1 MADEGSLELAPLRAK
16 VILDL
21 TQFDDGMEQIVDKT
35 DALKDIK
42 VPVKIDFNNNP
53 EDLEEVTEEIKET
66 AQQTAESFFDILD
79 EVEQADEEVLELAN
93 SFRNLGDAMENAT
106 QTQEEFNTAVKTSEV
121 DVSEYNQEATEM
133 VYGSQEQT
141 EAVKESTETIQD
153 NAKSL
158 ITSQDAMNEYKESLI
173 QASEAFSQAGFKV
186 KKLQTLYKDLTN
198 TQREGVHQFRND
210 TEVIENNLNKMVES
224 YNKLNKAGKLDA
236 ETNEKLQESI
246 DKLVTASSQLRASLD
261 LDQESFNRTQ
271 ITAQETGR
279 EFNSVTDSAE
289 IVSSKTGEMATS
301 VERYGESWWSS
312 ATMAIMGIEMIK
324 GTLETYNDDALEVQQ
339 STIGLS
345 HTFGTVGAES
355 IENFCQSANN
365 ANLSLHDVLPY
376 AQELG
381 LALQQYGG
389 TKTEV
394 AGVAEEIISMANQL
408 DVATGGAI
416 SFDEAVDA
424 LRADIGGQ
432 DFELEELGINI
443 SKTAEKQAALNSKWH
458 EAYSKMSDYQKE
470 VIDMQVVQNSL
481 NKTFGE
487 TSTYLDSTSGSYEK
501 ATAKINNDLTYIAL
515 DLLPIVVVV
524 LDKVVEVMN
533 KIKVIADKIK
543 SNKWL
548 MNKIEWFTKLAL
560 TGGTVA
566 LALAIVG
573 KAFAMVTKRIRYV
586 ILATKDMVSIF
597 KGASKFSEMRTGIGK
612 LILAFKKLT
621 VGIGKGTATIVKTI
635 PKIGKAFIQV
645 GKVIGRNGLKIA
657 RILKKTVVGA
667 ILKCSSSIKTI
678 AVALGT
684 KIINLISEGI
694 LTSKVIL
701 MTLQGIISTAIST
714 CGNGIKTIAV
724 ALGSKII
731 TLISEGMLT
740 SKVIFMTLQGI
751 ISTAIEGVVGKL
763 TVFVTV
769 IKSTVIPAVLEF
781 LADIGPVGWALL
793 ATIGI
798 LTLVYEGWKHNWFH
812 IRNIVKTAIR
822 DIKNILKSLR
832 LTGVLH
838 FFKALNN
845 LCTTFQKYSEKSFK
859 SMVNT
864 ILGSLKGLGS
874 GAKGIWDD
882 MKSAYDKFMDYEEEK
897 TKKNNEQI
905 KNNTLKS
912 WNGLK
917 SGTIHILDDLKSA
930 YDKFKDYEEEKTK
943 RSNEQMKS
951 NTIKFWNDTKNS
963 LKGIFG
969 DIYDSLAES
978 QEKQQ
983 QSTKRNSEYLQEVSN
998 QAWKGIA
1005 NFAESCL
1012 SSLGNFCNNKLN
1024 ELGSFFS
1031 NTLND
1036 IGNLWTEFWNSIAV
1050 PVINALDYVGEI
1062 CWNAWNEFW
1071 DFLGNITVDV
1081 LNWIGNLGAE
1091 ALNSVNS
1098 FLNNILGGITNIL
1111 GDIFG
1116 GEQSASNSSFISFAN
1131 LNDVASLSAV
1141 PTVNNFSTTN
1151 ITNTTATNFSTL
1163 STQPDTSPIESIP
1176 TIGELH
1182 IHSPQTLDPLE
1193 TYNQMQQWSI
1203 NMANGLY

>member
-16 VILDL
+16 VVLDL
-21 TQFDDGMEQIVDKT
+21 TQFDEGMEQIVDKT
-35 DALKDIK
+35 DTLKDVN
-42 VPVKIDFNNNP
+42 VPVKVEINTNP
-53 EDLEEVTEEIKET
+53 EDLEEVIEEIKET

-121 DVSEYNQEATEM
+121 DVSDYNQEATEM

-141 EAVKESTETIQD
+141 EAVKESTETIQA

-324 GTLETYNDDALEVQQ
+324 GTLETYNDDALEVEQ

-432 DFELEELGINI
+432 DFALEELGINI

-487 TSTYLDSTSGSYEK
+487 TSTYLDSASGSYEK

-533 KIKVIADKIK
+533 KIKAIADKIK

-560 TGGTVA
+560 AGGTVA

-612 LILAFKKLT
+612 LILAFKKLI

-684 KIINLISEGI
+684 KIINLISEG
-694 LTSKVIL
+694 
-701 MTLQGIISTAIST
+701 
-714 CGNGIKTIAV
+714 
-724 ALGSKII
+724 
-731 TLISEGMLT
+731 MLT

-751 ISTAIEGVVGKL
+751 ISTTIEGVVGKL
-763 TVFVTV
+763 TVFATV

-781 LADIGPVGWALL
+781 LADIGPIGWTLL

-798 LTLVYEGWKHNWFH
+798 LTLVYEAWKHNWFN

-864 ILGSLKGLGS
+864 ILASLKGLGS
-874 GAKGIWDD
+874 GAKDIWDD
-882 MKSAYDKFMDYEEEK
+882 IKSTYNKFMDYEEEK

-912 WNGLK
+912 WN
-917 SGTIHILDDLKSA
+917 
-930 YDKFKDYEEEKTK
+930 
-943 RSNEQMKS
+943 N
-951 NTIKFWNDTKNS
+951 TKNS
-963 LKGIFG
+963 LKGIFD

-983 QSTKRNSEYLQEVSN
+983 QSTKRNSAYLQEVSN
-998 QAWKGIA
+998 NAWKGIA

-1012 SSLGNFCNNKLN
+1012 SSLG
-1024 ELGSFFS
+1024 SFFS

-1036 IGNLWTEFWNSIAV
+1036 IGNLWTQFWNSIAV

-1071 DFLGNITVDV
+1071 DFLGNIAVDV

-1098 FLNNILGGITNIL
+1098 FLNNILG
-1111 GDIFG
+1111 DIFG
-1116 GEQSASNSSFISFAN
+1116 GEQAASNSSFISFAPS
-1131 LNDVASLSAV
+1131 NDVASLSAV

-1151 ITNTTATNFSTL
+1151 ITNTTSNNLAST
-1163 STQPDTSPIESIP
+1163 SAQTQAVPMENIP

>member
-16 VILDL
+16 VVLDL
-21 TQFDDGMEQIVDKT
+21 TQFDEGMEQIADKT
-35 DALKDIK
+35 DTLKDVNVPVKVEINTNSDGVEEITEGIEEANQETEQLADNLEGVNENVEQVAESTKAVTENLNEAKQAEEEMGRHDFIINYNGEKIHAMQQSIEELTNATHIYEDALARLNATEEEFDETLSLDFSTIEEFNEEINASIESLKEMINESKGLNVDLTEAQEALKDYI
-42 VPVKIDFNNNP
+42 P
-53 EDLEEVTEEIKET
+53 LWEELTKEQQEEFK
-66 AQQTAESFFDILD
+66 SVG
-79 EVEQADEEVLELAN
+79 EVEYNLQALQTRFSEVSNAID
-93 SFRNLGDAMENAT
+93 NLGDAMEKSTAK
-106 QTQEEFNTAVKTSEV
+106 QQQFNNAVKQTKV
-121 DVSEYNQEATEM
+121 DVSEYNQEAMEFIAGAERQAEATEESSAQLHTN
-133 VYGSQEQT
+133 GT
-141 EAVKESTETIQD
+141 AVSE
-153 NAKSL
+153 NA
-158 ITSQDAMNEYKESLI
+158 T
-173 QASEAFSQAGFKV
+173 
-186 KKLQTLYKDLTN
+186 
-198 TQREGVHQFRND
+198 
-210 TEVIENNLNKMVES
+210 MVEKWG
-224 YNKLNKAGKLDA
+224 ND
-236 ETNEKLQESI
+236 
-246 DKLVTASSQLRASLD
+246 
-261 LDQESFNRTQ
+261 
-271 ITAQETGR
+271 
-279 EFNSVTDSAE
+279 
-289 IVSSKTGEMATS
+289 
-301 VERYGESWWSS
+301 WWSS
-312 ATMAIMGIEMIK
+312 ATMAVMGIEMVK
-324 GTLETYNDDALEVQQ
+324 GTFETYANDALEVQQ

-481 NKTFGE
+481 NKTFGQ

-515 DLLPIVVVV
+515 DLLPIAVVA

-533 KIKVIADKIK
+533 KIKAIADKIK

-573 KAFAMVTKRIRYV
+573 KAFSMLTKRIRYV
-586 ILATKDMVSIF
+586 ISATKDMVSIF
-597 KGASKFSEMRTGIGK
+597 KGASKFNEMRTGIGK
-612 LILAFKKLT
+612 LILAFKKLI

-645 GKVIGRNGLKIA
+645 GKVIGSNAIKIA
-657 RILKKTVVGA
+657 SILKKTVIEA

-678 AVALGT
+678 AIALGT
-684 KIINLISEGI
+684 KIIN
-694 LTSKVIL
+694 
-701 MTLQGIISTAIST
+701 
-714 CGNGIKTIAV
+714 
-724 ALGSKII
+724 
-731 TLISEGMLT
+731 LISEGMLT

-763 TVFVTV
+763 TIFANV
-769 IKSTVIPAVLEF
+769 IKSTVIPTILEF

-798 LTLVYEGWKHNWFH
+798 ITVVYEAWKHNWFD
-812 IRNIVKTAIR
+812 IRNVVKIAIE

-832 LTGVLH
+832 LTGVIH
-838 FFKALNN
+838 FFKSLNT
-845 LCTTFQKYSEKSFK
+845 LCSTFQKYSEKSFK

-864 ILGSLKGLGS
+864 ILGSFKDLGTGVVGVFNYLKS
-874 GAKGIWDD
+874 E
-882 MKSAYDKFMDYEEEK
+882 YDKFNNYEEEK
-897 TKKNNEQI
+897 TKK
-905 KNNTLKS
+905 
-912 WNGLK
+912 
-917 SGTIHILDDLKSA
+917 
-930 YDKFKDYEEEKTK
+930 
-943 RSNEQMKS
+943 SNEQMKS
-951 NTIKFWNDTKNS
+951 NILKSWTETKNF
-963 LKGIFG
+963 LKGIYN
-969 DIYDSLAES
+969 DIYSSCKKYLDD
-978 QEKQQ
+978 QETYTTQK
-983 QSTKRNSEYLQEVSN
+983 SAHLQEIIS
-998 QAWKGIA
+998 QAWTSTA
-1005 NFAESCL
+1005 NFTESCL
-1012 SSLGNFCNNKLN
+1012 NSLGDFFNNKLN
-1024 ELGSFFS
+1024 ELG
-1031 NTLND
+1031 
-1036 IGNLWTEFWNSIAV
+1036 NLWNEFWNSIAL

-1062 CWNAWNEFW
+1062 CSNAWNQFW
-1071 DFLGNITVDV
+1071 DFLGNISVDV

-1091 ALNSVNS
+1091 AVNSVNN
-1098 FLNNILGGITNIL
+1098 FLNNIL

-1116 GEQSASNSSFISFAN
+1116 GEQSVKNSSFISFAN
-1131 LNDVASLSAV
+1131 LNDVGSLSAV

-1151 ITNTTATNFSTL
+1151 INNTTSTNL
-1163 STQPDTSPIESIP
+1163 STIQTQTDSLPTQSIP

-1182 IHSPQTLDPLE
+1182 IHSPQNLDPLE

>member
-16 VILDL
+16 VVLDL
-21 TQFDDGMEQIVDKT
+21 TQFDEGMEQIVDKT
-35 DALKDIK
+35 DTLKDVN
-42 VPVKIDFNNNP
+42 VPVKVEINTNP
-53 EDLEEVTEEIKET
+53 EDLEEVIEEIKET

-121 DVSEYNQEATEM
+121 DVSDYNQEATEM

-141 EAVKESTETIQD
+141 EAVKESTETIQA

-324 GTLETYNDDALEVQQ
+324 GTLETYNDDALEVEQ

-432 DFELEELGINI
+432 DFALEELGINI

-487 TSTYLDSTSGSYEK
+487 TSTYLDSASGSYEK

-533 KIKVIADKIK
+533 KIKAIADKIK

-560 TGGTVA
+560 AGGTVA

-612 LILAFKKLT
+612 LILAFKKLI

-684 KIINLISEGI
+684 KIINLISEG
-694 LTSKVIL
+694 
-701 MTLQGIISTAIST
+701 
-714 CGNGIKTIAV
+714 
-724 ALGSKII
+724 
-731 TLISEGMLT
+731 MLT

-751 ISTAIEGVVGKL
+751 ISTTIEGVVGKL
-763 TVFVTV
+763 TVFATV

-781 LADIGPVGWALL
+781 LADIGPIGWTLL

-798 LTLVYEGWKHNWFH
+798 LTLVYEAWKHNWFN

-864 ILGSLKGLGS
+864 ILASLKGLGS
-874 GAKGIWDD
+874 GAKDIWDD
-882 MKSAYDKFMDYEEEK
+882 IKSTYNKFMDYEEEK

-912 WNGLK
+912 WN
-917 SGTIHILDDLKSA
+917 
-930 YDKFKDYEEEKTK
+930 
-943 RSNEQMKS
+943 
-951 NTIKFWNDTKNS
+951 DTKNS
-963 LKGIFG
+963 LKGIFD

-983 QSTKRNSEYLQEVSN
+983 QSTKRNSAYLQEVSN
-998 QAWKGIA
+998 NAWKGIA

-1012 SSLGNFCNNKLN
+1012 SSLG
-1024 ELGSFFS
+1024 SFFS

-1036 IGNLWTEFWNSIAV
+1036 IGNLWTQFWNSIAV

-1071 DFLGNITVDV
+1071 DFLGNIAVDV

-1098 FLNNILGGITNIL
+1098 FLNNILG
-1111 GDIFG
+1111 DIFG
-1116 GEQSASNSSFISFAN
+1116 GEQAASNSSFISFAPS
-1131 LNDVASLSAV
+1131 NDVASLSAV

-1151 ITNTTATNFSTL
+1151 ITNTTSNNLAST
-1163 STQPDTSPIESIP
+1163 SAQTQAVPMENIP